1 MAGACCEGGMERYC
15 KIKVKIRRL
24 YHDKWENVTLAE
36 AREFYKELK
45 QPLTDRTFFS
55 HFKNVSYFD
64 LLPKMK
70 RKLFQ

>member
-1 MAGACCEGGMERYC
+1 MKG
-15 KIKVKIRRL
+15 KIRRL

-45 QPLTDRTFFS
+45 HPLTDRTFFS
-55 HFKNVSYFD
+55 QFKNVSYFD

-70 RKLFQ
+70 KKLFQ